1 MFEKVLIA
9 NRGEIAK
16 RVARTCRKMG
26 VSTVAVYSEAD
37 EKSPHLD
44 GADEAYLIGPPSP
57 RESYLRG
64 DTIIRTALDCK
75 ADAVH
80 PGYGFLSEDHE
91 FALAC
96 RERGLVFIGPGP
108 ETIRA
113 MGKKI
118 QARATMAANGIP
130 VVKGSGALA
139 SAEQATAAAEEI
151 GYPVLLKASGGGG
164 GIGMEVVD
172 TPEGIEKS
180 FEKCRARARA
190 SFGDDTV
197 YMEKYL
203 TSPRHIEIQIVA
215 DRHGNVWHLG
225 ERDCSVQ
232 RRHQKVIEESPS
244 PAVTE
249 EIRARMGEDAVRAA
263 SVIQYDSAGTVEMLM
278 DEERDYY
285 FLEMNTRI
293 QVEHGVT
300 ELRTGTDLVELQLR
314 AAAGEALPA
323 GNQIASG
330 HSMEC
335 RIYAE
340 KLPSFYPSCGVIE
353 ALSLPSGDG
362 IRLDHSIEVGYT
374 VTPFYDPLLA
384 KVLVWRESR
393 EDCIQEMWSALD
405 STVISGVS
413 TNIPFLMH
421 VLQDREFSGRGATTV
436 LTQRVLSEMKSK
448 DQLGEAG

>member
-1 MFEKVLIA
+1 MFKRVLIA
-9 NRGEIAK
+9 NRGEIAR

-26 VSTVAVYSEAD
+26 IKTVGVYSEAD

-44 GADEAYLIGPPSP
+44 EVDEAYLIGPPPP

-64 DTIIRTALDCK
+64 DTIIRTALECK

-80 PGYGFLSEDHE
+80 PGYGFLAEDHN
-91 FALAC
+91 FAFAC
-96 RERGLVFIGPGP
+96 RERGLVFIGPKP

-118 QARATMAANGIP
+118 EARATMAANGIP
-130 VVKGSGALA
+130 VVKGSGALE
-139 SAEQATAAAEEI
+139 SAEQAKTAAEKI

-164 GIGMEVVD
+164 GIGMEMASS
-172 TPEGIEKS
+172 PEHLEKS
-180 FEKCRARARA
+180 FEKCRSRASA
-190 SFGDDTV
+190 SFGDETL
-197 YMEKYL
+197 YLEKYL
-203 TSPRHIEIQIVA
+203 ASPRHVEIQIVA
-215 DRHGNVWHLG
+215 DKFGSIRHLG

-249 EIRARMGEDAVRAA
+249 EIRARMGEDAVTAA
-263 SVIQYDSAGTVEMLM
+263 SVIQYDSVGTVEMLM
-278 DEERDYY
+278 DEKKDYY

-300 ELRTGTDLVELQLR
+300 ELRTGTDLVELQLLS
-314 AAAGEALPA
+314 AAGEALPA
-323 GNQIASG
+323 GNQSASG

-340 KLPSFYPSCGVIE
+340 KPTTFYPSCGVIE
-353 ALSLPSGDG
+353 ELSFPSGDG
-362 IRLDHSIEVGYT
+362 IRIDHSIEKGYT

-393 EDCIQEMWSALD
+393 EDCIREMWSALD
-405 STVISGVS
+405 ATEISGVS

-421 VLQDREFSGRGATTV
+421 VLEDREFGDRGATTD
-436 LTQRVLSEMKSK
+436 LTERVLSEMNTE
-448 DQLGEAG
+448 DVQV